1 MEIADSMDYEMMEG
15 VLKDLRSYRLP
26 EDAARAV
33 EKMEKLLNELDF
45 DGIRLAAE
53 EALKER

>member
-1 MEIADSMDYEMMEG
+1 MDYEMMEG

-45 DGIRLAAE
+45 DGIRLTAE
-53 EALKER
+53 EALKEN